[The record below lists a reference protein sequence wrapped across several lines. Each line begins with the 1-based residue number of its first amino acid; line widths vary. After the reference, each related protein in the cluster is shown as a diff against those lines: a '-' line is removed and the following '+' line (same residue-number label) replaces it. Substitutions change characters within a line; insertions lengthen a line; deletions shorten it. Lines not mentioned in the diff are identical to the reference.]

1 MKRVSLM
8 ILCIGLLSM
17 IESKAQ
23 DNDTLSFSLQQALD
37 YATEHAFMSKS
48 ASYDIEA
55 AEKKVWEYLAIG
67 LPQVDVSG
75 QLTNNLKI
83 QENFIKMEVP
93 DEEPMYMKVQF
104 GQQYNWNLSGNVNQ
118 LLFDGSY
125 ILGVRA
131 SQVYVDLSK
140 KQKTKTQIDVR
151 EAVAQAYYIA
161 LVSLKNLET
170 FRRNLAVNEQTL
182 KETDAYYKNG
192 FREMTDV
199 DQLRLMVN
207 NSKNLVLEAE
217 RQLLVAEAVLKYSMG
232 LSIDQA
238 IALSDNIDVLLTPV
252 EAIQEV
258 RIDFDVRSHI
268 DYSLMETQEE
278 AQKLILKNE
287 KAAYLP
293 KLNAFYNYGY
303 FEFGDSFKDMNNSN
317 SSMLGVSLNLPI
329 FSSGMRRSK
338 VQQEK
343 INYLKLKNDMNML
356 EEGLKQELLVA
367 QSNFKNAQ
375 ESYLYDKEGEE
386 IAFRIY
392 DRTRVKFGSGLA
404 SSTELSQNEGQY
416 IQSQISFIQS
426 TLNLLDTHIKY
437 LKAINRL

>member
-1 MKRVSLM
+1 MKRVSLV